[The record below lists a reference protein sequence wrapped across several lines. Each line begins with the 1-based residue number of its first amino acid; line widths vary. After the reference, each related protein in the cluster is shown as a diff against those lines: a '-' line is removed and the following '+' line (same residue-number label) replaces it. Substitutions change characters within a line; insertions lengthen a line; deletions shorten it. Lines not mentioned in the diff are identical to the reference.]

1 MAVNRIVCSLASWCV
16 LEKFPLK
23 KCISKVFCLKVRK
36 CGKESLVP
44 VIMAMDSLAA
54 GSDTTGAEYGII
66 SLSGKVQ
73 TYWSKFFFRKY
84 LRLSALPP
92 GSEPRE
98 AGSPTQGNNSCGIYH
113 CSAHMCVCIKTYPV
127 QEQPRTVSSEII
139 GHYHRS

>member
-1 MAVNRIVCSLASWCV
+1 M
-16 LEKFPLK
+16 
-23 KCISKVFCLKVRK
+23 
-36 CGKESLVP
+36 P

-98 AGSPTQGNNSCGIYH
+98 AGSPPQGESSCGIYH

-127 QEQPRTVSSEII
+127 QEQLD
-139 GHYHRS
+139 